1 MLLALAG
8 KAVEI
13 MCIFA
18 DDLVCIEL
26 DALARLDATDRVQA
40 DVERIANAAALQ
52 HGQIRLNIRND
63 SVYVVEH
70 GSNFSC

>member
-1 MLLALAG
+1 MLFALAG

-18 DDLVCIEL
+18 DALIRIEL
-26 DALARLDATDRVQA
+26 GALARSDAADRVQA
-40 DVERIANAAALQ
+40 GVERIAHAAALQ
-52 HGQIRLNIRND
+52 HDQIRFDIGND

-70 GSNFSC
+70 GSNLSC